1 MSKKIPYGK
10 QSISKK
16 EANLVSKI
24 LLNQKITTGNE
35 VDNFENKVSRYLKVK
50 YAASCNSGTSAL
62 YLAMQAI
69 NIKKNDV
76 IIMPCVNFISSYTIA
91 KLFGARVYLADV
103 NKNTGQMTSEKI
115 TECIKK
121 FKLKSVKC
129 IIVMYNGGCPVD
141 AEKFYKLKK
150 QLNCFIIEDACHA
163 FGSKYK
169 YKNKYI
175 KVGSCLHSD
184 ICTFSFHPLKT
195 ITTGEGGM
203 VTTNSKKIYDLIK
216 VSRSLGM
223 VRTKYPWDYDVHYKG
238 LNFRLTDFQSYL
250 GSLQLKRINLFL
262 KKRKLLANRYRN
274 ELSKVKNLSLP
285 YYDTKYVSSNH
296 LFLINLKKSSLRE
309 KERFMKYMHKNNI
322 IVQYHY
328 IPIYK
333 FKIFRDKYINK
344 GAELYYKSTVS
355 LPMYFD
361 LSLKKQKYVIK
372 KIKSFFNNY

>member
-1 MSKKIPYGK
+1 MKKKIPYGK

-24 LLNQKITTGNE
+24 LLNEKITTGNE
-35 VDNFENKVSRYLKVK
+35 VINFENKVRKYLNVK

-62 YLAMQAI
+62 YLAMHAI
-69 NIKKNDV
+69 NIKKNDI
-76 IIMPCVNFISSYTIA
+76 IIMPSINFISSYTIA
-91 KLFGARVYLADV
+91 KLFGAKVYLADV
-103 NKNTGQMTSEKI
+103 NKNTGQMTSEKVN
-115 TECIKK
+115 ECVKK

-129 IIVMYNGGCPVD
+129 IVVMYNGGCPVD
-141 AEKFYKLKK
+141 AEKFHKLKK
-150 QLNCFIIEDACHA
+150 KLRCFIIEDACHA

-169 YKNKYI
+169 YKNKFI
-175 KVGSCLHSD
+175 KMGSCLHSD

-203 VTTNSKKIYDLIK
+203 VTTNSKKIYDIIK

-223 VRTKYPWDYDVHYKG
+223 IRNKLPWDYDVYYKG

-250 GSLQLKRINLFL
+250 GSLQLKRIDLFL
-262 KKRKLLANRYRN
+262 KKRKTLANRYRN
-274 ELSKVKNLSLP
+274 ELSKIKNISLP
-285 YYDTKYVSSNH
+285 HYDAKYISSNH
-296 LFLINLKKSSLRE
+296 LFLINLKNSSSS
-309 KERFMKYMHKNNI
+309 KKVRFMQYMHKNNI

-344 GAELYYKSTVS
+344 DAELYYKSTIS

-361 LSLKKQKYVIK
+361 LSLKQQKYVIK
-372 KIKSFFNNY
+372 KIKIFFKH